1 VERVR
6 QSLDR
11 VRRTRLEEQRPAA
24 VERELEGDRYA
35 PGPWVLQRRDQVR
48 ELTDLPTAVLDSLSR
63 QRHLRRPSPDRAGG
77 VVDCTVE
84 RGRDPTPHAALQEMV
99 GTRLMGRAG
108 RGANAGCQLRVEVG
122 GLDHREEV
130 SEYLRAGSMLVLPP
144 FE

>member
-6 QSLDR
+6 QSLDP

-35 PGPWVLQRRDQVR
+35 PGPWALQRRDQVR
-48 ELTDLPTAVLDSLSR
+48 QLTDLPTAVPNSLSR

-84 RGRDPTPHAALQEMV
+84 RGGDPTPHAALQEMV

-108 RGANAGCQLRVEVG
+108 RGANAGGQLRVEVR
-122 GLDHREEV
+122 GLEDSEKARE
-130 SEYLRAGSMLVLPP
+130 
-144 FE
+144 